1 MAELTYK
8 SAGVGVRE
16 IDLSSPSR
24 VSPIGTPAGVIG
36 TSERGSAYVPTVV
49 ANYKEFTGKFGNSNG
64 ERMGPIAMY
73 QWLKNAGS
81 GLYIKILG
89 VGDAKKRTISGV
101 NAGKVNNAGYVVGSQ
116 QIQSS
121 GDLGANPYAYA
132 YASTNIG
139 SGRTHF
145 LGCFMS
151 ESNGSTLFSESGLQT
166 SKNAIPVLRGTV
178 LTPNGVILSLASNVA
193 TSNQLPTTA
202 APTLRYGLLSGS
214 VNVTGSKQEFVMFL
228 SGHIST
234 TSYPNTITA
243 SFDPTAPNYFA
254 NIFNVDPTKTEVAGH
269 CLAAA
274 WDMHPSLAVV
284 TGTDVV
290 PDDSKYRQEIA
301 FVLTGALSYNSGS
314 TTIPN
319 FEGFED
325 RFRTAASP
333 WVVSQ
338 KFGGERENL
347 FKVHALDDGAWPN
360 QRIKISIRNLTPS
373 SDPTSDYGTFDL
385 YVRDFRDNDDNQIVL
400 ETFIGLNLDPSSPKY
415 VARVIGDTHVY
426 YDFDRDDGNQK
437 LVVDGLY
444 PNSSNYVR
452 IEMSTSVEN
461 AEVPA
466 TSLPFGFKG
475 YYHLNI
481 AGKLA
486 TNGITSLASVKQPPL
501 PLRKSITQGYGTSAR
516 VVPYLHWGVQY
527 EAIDSLIEQN
537 KNNWTDNNIA
547 SYSKYFPKYHT
558 NFVNPWIG
566 DSVEADE
573 YANNLFSIDQIQVMT
588 SSITGLPDPNK
599 WSSAV
604 YSRDG
609 SLTVGDRFLQTSDLA
624 DLGSRKYIKFTFNL
638 QGGFDGVNLLDSN
651 KSKMNNLAA
660 LREMANPPT
669 QGGAAGATVASYR
682 KAIDVIAER
691 SDVDVQLIT
700 IPGLREPGVTDY
712 ALDAVENR
720 FDALYIM
727 DIEERNTGGFV
738 ITGSGETPSVTF
750 TATSFKNR
758 QLDSSFGAAYYP
770 DVVILDPTTGIEVV
784 APPSVAALGA
794 FSQNDKVAYPWFAPA
809 GFTRGALADVTE
821 TQTKLNRD
829 NMDTLYSA
837 NINPIATIPGS
848 PSPIINGQKTLLN
861 RTSALDRVNVRRL
874 LIEIRRR
881 VRVASNQILF
891 EPNRE
896 ETLARFSSLVE
907 PILKQ
912 IQAQSGVDRYLVKID
927 TTTTTQADV
936 ENNTIRGKIF
946 VQPTKSIEFV
956 SLDFVV
962 TNAGATI

>member
-24 VSPIGTPAGVIG
+24 VSPTGTPAGVIG
-36 TSERGSAYVPTVV
+36 TSERGPAYVPTVV

-89 VGDAKKRTISGV
+89 VGDAKKRITSGV

-116 QIQSS
+116 QVQSS
-121 GDLGANPYAYA
+121 GDLGANPYAYNVA
-132 YASTNIG
+132 G
-139 SGRTHF
+139 SRPGRTHF

-166 SKNAIPVLRGTV
+166 STAAIPVLRGTV
-178 LTPNGVILSLASNVA
+178 LTPSGVILSLVSNAAVD
-193 TSNQLPTTA
+193 NQMPSTA
-202 APTLRYGLLSGS
+202 APGAVYGFITGS
-214 VNVTGSKQEFVMFL
+214 VNTASSKQEFVMFL
-228 SGHIST
+228 SGHIAT

-243 SFDPTAPNYFA
+243 SFDPAAPNYFA

-274 WDMHPSLAVV
+274 WDIYPSLAFI
-284 TGTDVV
+284 TGAGATD
-290 PDDSKYRQEIA
+290 PRTSGRSSELA
-301 FVLTGALSYNSGS
+301 FVLTSSSGYNSGS
-314 TTIPN
+314 TSVPN

-325 RFRTAASP
+325 RFRTAVSP

-347 FKVHALDDGAWPN
+347 FKLHALDDGAWPN
-360 QRIKISIRNLTPS
+360 QRVKFSIRSLTPS
-373 SDPTSDYGTFDL
+373 TDPTSDYGTFDL
-385 YVRDFRDNDDNQIVL
+385 YVRDFRDSDDNQIVL
-400 ETFIGLNLDPSSPKY
+400 ETFIGLSLDPSSPKY
-415 VARVIGDTHVY
+415 ISRVIGDTHVY

-444 PNSSNYVR
+444 PNNSNYVR
-452 IEMSTSVEN
+452 VEVSPSVEN

-466 TSLPFGFKG
+466 TSLPFGFRG

-481 AGKLA
+481 DGKLVM
-486 TNGITSLASVKQPPL
+486 NGVSALSSVKQPPL
-501 PLRKSITQGYGTSAR
+501 PLRKSITQGSSTSAR

-527 EAIDSLIEQN
+527 EAIDSLVEQN
-537 KNNWTDNNIA
+537 KNNWANNNVS

-558 NFVNPWIG
+558 NFANPWIG

-573 YANNLFSIDQIQVMT
+573 YANNLFSIDQIRVMT

-609 SLTVGDRFLQTSDLA
+609 SSTVGDRFLQTSDLS

-638 QGGFDGVNLLDSN
+638 QGGFDGVNSLDSN

-660 LREMANPPT
+660 LREMANPLT

-691 SDVDVQLIT
+691 SDVDVQLIA
-700 IPGLREPGVTDY
+700 IPGLREPGITDY

-727 DIEERNTGGFV
+727 DIEERNTGGLV

-750 TATSFKNR
+750 TATSFKDR

-770 DVVILDPTTGIEVV
+770 DVVILDPTTGTEVV
-784 APPSVAALGA
+784 APPSVVALGA

-837 NINPIATIPGS
+837 NVNPIATIPGS

>member
-24 VSPIGTPAGVIG
+24 VSPTGTPAGVIG
-36 TSERGSAYVPTVV
+36 TSERGPAYVPTVT
-49 ANYKEFTGKFGNSNG
+49 ANYKEFTSKFGNSNSG
-64 ERMGPIAMY
+64 RMGPIAMY

-81 GLYIKILG
+81 GLYIRVLG
-89 VGDAKKRTISGV
+89 AGDSKKRVLDGV
-101 NAGKVNNAGYVVGSQ
+101 NAGRVNNAGFVVGSK
-116 QIQSS
+116 QIQDS
-121 GDLGANPYAYA
+121 GDLGANPYAYNNA
-132 YASTNIG
+132 G
-139 SGRTHF
+139 SKPGRTHF

-151 ESNGSTLFSESGLQT
+151 ASDGSTMFSEAGLQPDST
-166 SKNAIPVLRGTV
+166 AVPILRGVV
-178 LTPNGVILSLASNVA
+178 LTPSGVLLTLSSSQYANNV
-193 TSNQLPTTA
+193 LPLNA
-202 APTLRYGLLSGS
+202 VPNKQYGLLSGTIDTS
-214 VNVTGSKQEFVMFL
+214 NAKQEFVMFL

-234 TSYPNTITA
+234 VSYPNTITA
-243 SFDPTAPNYFA
+243 SFDPAAPNYFG
-254 NIFNVDPTKTEVAGH
+254 NIFNTDLTKTEIAGH
-269 CLAAA
+269 CLAAS
-274 WDMHPSLAVV
+274 WDVYPSFAIPSGDGVPEMLETGHENNLAF
-284 TGTDVV
+284 
-290 PDDSKYRQEIA
+290 I
-301 FVLTGALSYNSGS
+301 LTGALGHNSGS
-314 TTIPN
+314 VTIPN

-325 RFRTAASP
+325 RFTTAASP
-333 WVVSQ
+333 WVISQ

-360 QRIKISIRNLTPS
+360 ERVKISIRGLTPS

-385 YVRDFRDNDDNQIVL
+385 YVRDFRDSDDNQVVL
-400 ETFIGLNLDPSSPKY
+400 ETFIGLSLDPSSPKY
-415 VARVIGDTHVY
+415 IARAIGDTHVY
-426 YDFDRDDGNQK
+426 YDFDREAGSQK

-444 PNSSNYVR
+444 PNNSNYIRV
-452 IEMSTSVEN
+452 EVAPSVEN

-466 TSLPFGFKG
+466 TSLPFGFRG
-475 YYHLNI
+475 YYHLNTEGMLHRAGI
-481 AGKLA
+481 A
-486 TNGITSLASVKQPPL
+486 SLDNVKQLPL
-501 PLRKSITQGYGTSAR
+501 PLRKTISQGTGTSTR
-516 VVPYLHWGVQY
+516 VTSYLHWGVQY
-527 EAIDSLIEQN
+527 EAVDSLTEQN
-537 KNNWTDNNIA
+537 KNNWSNNNVV
-547 SYSKYFPKYHT
+547 SYSKYFAKYHT
-558 NFVNPWIG
+558 NFANPWIG
-566 DSVEADE
+566 DSVDADAF
-573 YANNLFSIDQIQVMT
+573 ANNLFSIDQIQVKT
-588 SSITGLPDPNK
+588 SSVTGLPDPNQ
-599 WSSAV
+599 WAV
-604 YSRDG
+604 ATYSRD
-609 SLTVGDRFLQTSDLA
+609 SVLDDTHDRFLQTSDLA

-638 QGGFDGVNLLDSN
+638 QGGFDGVNSLDAN
-651 KSKMNNLAA
+651 KSKLNNLAA
-660 LREMANPPT
+660 LREMVYSST

-682 KAIDVIAER
+682 KAIDVVAER
-691 SDVDVQLIT
+691 ADVDVQLLA
-700 IPGLREPGVTDY
+700 IPGIREPGVTDY

-727 DIEERNTGGFV
+727 DVEERNTDGLV
-738 ITGSGETPSVTF
+738 ITGSSDTPSVTF
-750 TATSFKNR
+750 TATSFKDR

-770 DVVILDPTTGIEVV
+770 DVIIIDPTTGIEVI

-794 FSQNDKVAYPWFAPA
+794 FSLNDRVAYPWFAPA
-809 GFTRGALADVTE
+809 GFTRGALGDVTE

-896 ETLARFSSLVE
+896 ETLARFSNLVD